1 MKGYHCYGNNNF
13 MQYYNP
19 QEPYNRGYREMFFDE
34 EDEMHEGDMAIYE
47 ENVTEIMER
56 IEARYANFYSEL
68 MSLGV
73 SQGEIQYLFRY
84 IVYYTLNNAD
94 RYSGDETQKAYAI
107 YNDLRTLEPWVFS
120 SVESAYVPAN
130 RLDYIIMTII
140 MFTLRNIDIPAE
152 LQRQSAE
159 DNGLM
164 EPKDYGPEPFVV
176 NINEAA
182 KENDTYRTALWTGR
196 HLQVTLMSLKVG
208 EDIGLEIHPNVD
220 QFLRI
225 EEGQGLVMMG
235 DSRNNLNFRERVYDD
250 FAILI
255 PAGKWHNLV
264 NTGNIPLKLY
274 SIYAPPQHP
283 HGTVHETKADAMAA
297 E

>member
-1 MKGYHCYGNNNF
+1 MKGYPCHGNNNF
-13 MQYYNP
+13 MPYYN
-19 QEPYNRGYREMFFDE
+19 QKQPYNMRYGNVFSNE
-34 EDEMHEGDMAIYE
+34 EDEGYEDGMRIYE

-68 MSLGV
+68 MYHGV
-73 SQGEIQYLFRY
+73 SQGEIEYLFRY
-84 IVYYTLNNAD
+84 IVYYTISNTD
-94 RYSGDETQKAYAI
+94 RYSGDERQKAVAI
-107 YNDLRTLEPWVFS
+107 YNDLRRLEPWVFS
-120 SVESAYVPAN
+120 SLESAYVPAN

-159 DNGLM
+159 DNSLM
-164 EPKDYGPEPFVV
+164 ELKDYGPEPFVI
-176 NINEAA
+176 NIDEAT
-182 KENDTYRTALWTGR
+182 KQNDTYRTALWTGR

-225 EEGQGLVMMG
+225 EEGQGVVMMG
-235 DSRNNLNFRERVYDD
+235 DSRNNLDFQERVYDD

-283 HGTVHETKADAMAA
+283 HGTVHETKADAMAV